1 VNLAAGALIGLLGL
15 VGSPLDDKT
24 FQPALK
30 KFHDDYYKAG
40 AKDDE
45 KIFAVNTLAQY
56 KHERIVKVLAP
67 LLTEAS
73 LAIRIMTARAL
84 AQFSGVDAAPRE
96 MLTALQSQANW
107 GKKQAAVRIELL
119 RGLGSLRYKSGAVEV
134 SRFVD
139 DKEVW
144 VAKAAIDAAARIRV
158 QEAIAPLIK
167 ALGRI
172 EGRDGDA
179 EISLGPLDDVFAEIR
194 GNLFKADPRQQPKR
208 PSEREFLK
216 APILAALQSITRETH
231 TSARDWDSWWT
242 KNKLT
247 FKVTE

>member
-1 VNLAAGALIGLLGL
+1 MTLAAGAFIGLLAL
-15 VGSPLDDKT
+15 VGNPQDDTT

-30 KFHDDYYKAG
+30 KFQHDYYKVG

-67 LLTEAS
+67 LLMEAS
-73 LAIRIMTARAL
+73 LAVRVMTARAL

-119 RGLGSLRYKSGAVEV
+119 RGLGALHYKAGASEIA
-134 SRFVD
+134 RFVD
-139 DKEVW
+139 DKEIW
-144 VAKAAIDAAARIRV
+144 VAKAAIDAAGRIRM
-158 QEAIAPLIK
+158 QEAIDPLIK
-167 ALGRI
+167 ALRRI
-172 EGRDGDA
+172 EGREGDA
-179 EISLGPLDDVFAEIR
+179 EISLSPLDDILGDLR
-194 GNLFKADPRQQPKR
+194 GNLLKPDPRQQQKR

-216 APILAALQSITRETH
+216 APILAALQSITKQTH
-231 TSARDWDSWWT
+231 TVAKDWESWWT
-242 KNKLT
+242 KNKST
-247 FKVTE
+247 FRVME

>member
-1 VNLAAGALIGLLGL
+1 LIGLLAL
-15 VGSPLDDKT
+15 VGSPQDDKT

-30 KFHDDYYKAG
+30 KFQEDYYKAG

-107 GKKQAAVRIELL
+107 GKKQSAVRIELL
-119 RGLGSLRYKSGAVEV
+119 RGLGSLHYKAGAVEV

-139 DKEVW
+139 DKDVW
-144 VAKAAIDAAARIRV
+144 VAKAAIDAAARIRM
-158 QEAIAPLIK
+158 QEAIDPLLK
-167 ALGRI
+167 ALRRI
-172 EGRDGDA
+172 EGREGDA
-179 EISLGPLDDVFAEIR
+179 EINLSPLDDIFAELR
-194 GNLFKADPRQQPKR
+194 GNLFKPDPRQQQKR

-216 APILAALQSITRETH
+216 APILAALQSITKQTH
-231 TSARDWDSWWT
+231 ASARDWESWWT
-242 KNKLT
+242 KNKPT
-247 FKVTE
+247 FKVME